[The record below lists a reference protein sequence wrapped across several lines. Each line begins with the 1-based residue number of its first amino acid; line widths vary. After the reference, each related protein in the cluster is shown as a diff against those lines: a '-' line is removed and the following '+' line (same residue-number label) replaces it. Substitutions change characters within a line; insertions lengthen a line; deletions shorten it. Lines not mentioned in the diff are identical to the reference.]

1 MLKKIQNVLFVE
13 VNYLNPKLSS
23 TVSVVK
29 ISGNILEFFKTNTRQ
44 QLHIK
49 VHDDTIMNIV
59 LGLDGTKNSK
69 QIADENDIRIDDLN
83 NLLQYL
89 RKNGILDN
97 VENKDEFQQYD
108 RFRRPIH
115 FIAEYSSSHEE
126 LVEMWNN
133 IRNSSVLI
141 VGLGAVGSWVAC
153 NLAQS
158 GVGKIILMDPD
169 TVDATNLHR
178 QFGYRENDIGLLKTD
193 ALERKLREYNPDIEV
208 IKKNAFLDSEILHCF
223 DDINMDLI
231 INCADKPNVDTT
243 SLWIGEYAMARGIAH
258 IIGGGYNMHL
268 SLIGQTVVPG
278 ITACVNCFKAKLEEE
293 NKIDSSK
300 VKKLV
305 VKNRKVGS
313 FGPMCSMI
321 ASMIGMEAIKVLS
334 KKIPPANVNRRGE
347 FDIYT
352 MDITYKDYARR
363 KDCEWCGKDG
373 KYYSY

>member
-1 MLKKIQNVLFVE
+1 M
-13 VNYLNPKLSS
+13 NPKLNS
-23 TVSVVK
+23 TISVVK
-29 ISGNILEFFKTNTRQ
+29 ISENILEFFKTNTRQ

-49 VHDDTIMNIV
+49 VQDDTIMNIV
-59 LGLDGTKNSK
+59 LGLDGTKTIEQISREYDIK
-69 QIADENDIRIDDLN
+69 QDALD
-83 NLLQYL
+83 NLINYL

-97 VENKDEFQQYD
+97 VENKMDFKYYS

-115 FIAEYSSSHEE
+115 FIAEYSSSHEN
-126 LVEMWNN
+126 LVEMWDN
-133 IRNSSVLI
+133 IINSTVLI

-158 GVGKIILMDPD
+158 GVGKLILMDAD
-169 TVDATNLHR
+169 TVDISNLHR
-178 QFGYRENDIGLLKTD
+178 QFAYGESDVGMLKT
-193 ALERKLREYNPDIEV
+193 EVIEKKLKKYNPNINIVKHNEFLNEYNLQ
-208 IKKNAFLDSEILHCF
+208 KF
-223 DDINMDLI
+223 DDVNIDLI

-243 SLWIGEYAMARGIAH
+243 SLWIGEYAMKRGIAH

-268 SLIGQTVVPG
+268 SLIGQTVIPG
-278 ITACVNCFKAKLEEE
+278 KTACVNCFRTKLEEE

-313 FGPMCSMI
+313 FGPMCSII
-321 ASMIGMEAIKVLS
+321 ASMIGMEAIKVLT
-334 KKIPPANVNRRGE
+334 KKISPSNINRRGE

-352 MDITYKDYARR
+352 MDISYKKYERR
-363 KDCEWCGKDG
+363 DDCEWCGRNG

>member
-1 MLKKIQNVLFVE
+1 M
-13 VNYLNPKLSS
+13 NPKLSS

-29 ISGNILEFFKTNTRQ
+29 ISDNILEFFKTNTRQ

-49 VHDDTIMNIV
+49 VQNDMIMNIV
-59 LGLDGTKNSK
+59 LGLDGSK
-69 QIADENDIRIDDLN
+69 EKEQIAKENDVNIDDLN
-83 NLLQYL
+83 ALLYYL

-97 VENKDEFQQYD
+97 VENRDEFQQYD

-115 FIAEYSSSHEE
+115 FIAEYSSSHDE
-126 LVEMWNN
+126 LVNMWNN
-133 IRNSSVLI
+133 IICSTVLI

-158 GVGKIILMDPD
+158 GVGRLILMDTD
-169 TVDATNLHR
+169 TVDVTNLHR
-178 QFGYRENDIGLLKTD
+178 QFGYHEKDIDLLKTD
-193 ALERKLREYNPDIEV
+193 ILENKLKEYNPNIDV
-208 IKKNAFLDSEILHCF
+208 IKENAFLDEDILSCF
-223 DDINMDLI
+223 DDVKIDLI

-243 SLWIGEYAMARGIAH
+243 SLWIGEYAMKRGIPH

-268 SLIGQTVVPG
+268 SLIGQTVIPG
-278 ITACVNCFKAKLEEE
+278 KTACVNCFKKNLEEE

-321 ASMIGMEAIKVLS
+321 ASMVGMEAIKVLS
-334 KKIPPANVNRRGE
+334 KHIAPTNVNRRGE

-352 MDITYKDYARR
+352 MDITYKNYERR
-363 KDCEWCGKDG
+363 DDCEWCGKEG
-373 KYYSY
+373 KYYGS